1 MRISAEGTYHLLE
14 LAEKKK
20 AKFFLASTSEVYGD
34 PNVHPQP
41 ETYWGHVNPIGER
54 SVYDEGKRYAEAIMA
69 AYHRERGQPIRHI
82 RIFNTYGPLMQAED
96 GRVVTNFIVRALRGE
111 SLMLYGD
118 GSQTRSFQFV
128 DDLVEGIVRLMG
140 VDYSGPVNLGN
151 PDEYTVR
158 RVRRGDPRARAR
170 RRAARVR
177 SAPKDDPRQRKPDIT
192 VAKKVLGWQPQV
204 PLRTGIL
211 QDDRLL
217 PQSDVTPSRYFNSS
231 GRNTAEP
238 MNFCGSDALHRALGV
253 GRCHSLEHDAEKRSV
268 GELRASD
275 TVMGLSVVV
284 ASAISTRSP
293 AATELLTSSTSCII
307 CVSGTCVASATRM
320 GTPRCIIPV
329 RAKRTAMVNEKSRGA
344 PLPAGT
350 SARLFHSGHA
360 ASARIF
366 ANRSVAKGRAF
377 ARRAP

>member
-1 MRISAEGTYHLLE
+1 MRILLTGGAGFIGSHLSRRFIAEGHHVVVVDNLMTGSRENVAPLLDNPRFEFVERDATFPFEIDGAVDWVMHFACPASPPKYLAFPIETMRISAEGTYHLLE

-118 GSQTRSFQFV
+118 GSQTRSFQYV

-140 VDYSGPVNLGN
+140 VDYTSPVNLGN

-158 RVRRGDPRARAR
+158 QFAEVIRELVPGAGPLEFAPL
-170 RRAARVR
+170 
-177 SAPKDDPRQRKPDIT
+177 PKDDPRQRKPDIT

-211 QDDRLL
+211 KTIDYFR
-217 PQSDVTPSRYFNSS
+217 SR
-231 GRNTAEP
+231 
-238 MNFCGSDALHRALGV
+238 M
-253 GRCHSLEHDAEKRSV
+253 
-268 GELRASD
+268 
-275 TVMGLSVVV
+275 
-284 ASAISTRSP
+284 
-293 AATELLTSSTSCII
+293 
-307 CVSGTCVASATRM
+307 
-320 GTPRCIIPV
+320 
-329 RAKRTAMVNEKSRGA
+329 
-344 PLPAGT
+344 
-350 SARLFHSGHA
+350 
-360 ASARIF
+360 
-366 ANRSVAKGRAF
+366 
-377 ARRAP
+377 

>member
-1 MRISAEGTYHLLE
+1 MPRIVVTGGAGFLGSHICEALLE
-14 LAEKKK
+14 RGDEVVAVDNLITGSVDNIEHLFERREFSFIEHDVSQYVRVPGDVDAVMHFASPASPKDYLEKPIQTLKVGSLGTHNTLGLAKAKK
-20 AKFFLASTSEVYGD
+20 ATYMLASTSEVYGD
-34 PNVHPQP
+34 PEVHPQP

-158 RVRRGDPRARAR
+158 QFAEVIRELVPGAGPLEFAPL
-170 RRAARVR
+170 
-177 SAPKDDPRQRKPDIT
+177 PKDDPRQRKPDIT

-211 QDDRLL
+211 KTIDYFR
-217 PQSDVTPSRYFNSS
+217 SR
-231 GRNTAEP
+231 
-238 MNFCGSDALHRALGV
+238 M
-253 GRCHSLEHDAEKRSV
+253 
-268 GELRASD
+268 
-275 TVMGLSVVV
+275 
-284 ASAISTRSP
+284 
-293 AATELLTSSTSCII
+293 
-307 CVSGTCVASATRM
+307 
-320 GTPRCIIPV
+320 
-329 RAKRTAMVNEKSRGA
+329 
-344 PLPAGT
+344 
-350 SARLFHSGHA
+350 
-360 ASARIF
+360 
-366 ANRSVAKGRAF
+366 
-377 ARRAP
+377 